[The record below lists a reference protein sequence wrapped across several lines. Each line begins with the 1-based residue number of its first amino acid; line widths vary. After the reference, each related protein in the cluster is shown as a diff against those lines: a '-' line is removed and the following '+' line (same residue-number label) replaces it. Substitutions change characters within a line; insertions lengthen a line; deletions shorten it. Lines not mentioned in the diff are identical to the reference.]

1 MKTKLNNIK
10 VKKTKTVASAR
21 LNNRGQIQ
29 VVLENVKL
37 TPK

>member
-1 MKTKLNNIK
+1 MKTKMNNIP
-10 VKKTKTVASAR
+10 VKKTKTIASAR
-21 LNNRGQIQ
+21 LNRRGQVQ